1 MAAHRERLGILGAN
15 AIWLGYLSAAG
26 AGRSHADSGYP
37 SSRPTTL
44 AV

>member
-15 AIWLGYLSAAG
+15 AIWLGYLNAVR
-26 AGRSHADSGYP
+26 AGRSSRDSRYP